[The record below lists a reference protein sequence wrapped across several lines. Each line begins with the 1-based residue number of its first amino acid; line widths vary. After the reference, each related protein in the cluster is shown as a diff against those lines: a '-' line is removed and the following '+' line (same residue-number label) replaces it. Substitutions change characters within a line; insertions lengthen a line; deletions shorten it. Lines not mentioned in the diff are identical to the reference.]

1 MAYEFT
7 EKQKNTITEKWGND
21 FYDKILRDIETY
33 SEKWKLSE
41 FELME
46 YYSINAILFCKSE
59 LYGDCVLKIG
69 GNWQNYEFVGEYNT
83 LREYNG
89 RKYVKVYEGDIDIEN
104 GKKVTLIERVRPGTR
119 LSEEP
124 SFEKRLAVFS
134 ELYNGLHIEPEN
146 PEIYDYLSDW
156 VDEAVKDCEESQ
168 NDLKEIEKYMR
179 KAKDIYLEII
189 KTYDKNMLL
198 HIDIYGANVVS
209 DSNGGYKLID
219 PKGVIGDPI
228 FETGQFIF
236 NECCE
241 DKTEPEKAG
250 IIFYYLEKSL
260 NIPQDIL
267 KKCFFI
273 ETVRFISYYAAKYG
287 ASEFDVERI
296 KFAKAVMNNGNN
308 HKGTQ
313 TDDFIGI
320 ENG

>member
-1 MAYEFT
+1 MAHEFT
-7 EKQKNTITEKWGND
+7 EKQKNTIIEKWGND
-21 FYDKILRDIETY
+21 FYGKIVRTIEIY
-33 SEKWKLSE
+33 SEKWKLSD

-59 LYGDCVLKIG
+59 TYGDCVLKIG
-69 GNWQNYEFVGEYNT
+69 GNWQDYEFVGEYNT

-89 RKYVKVYEGDIDIEN
+89 RKYVKVYEGDIDIPN
-104 GKKVTLIERVRPGTR
+104 GKKVTLMERVKPGTR

-134 ELYNGLHIEPEN
+134 ELYNGLHIAPKK
-146 PEIYDYLSDW
+146 PEIYASYTNW
-156 VDEAVKDCEESQ
+156 IYEAVKDCEESK
-168 NDLKEIEKYMR
+168 NALKEIDGYMR

-189 KTYDKNMLL
+189 KTYDKKMLL

-209 DSNGGYKLID
+209 ASGGYKLID

-241 DKTEPEKAG
+241 DKIEPEKAG
-250 IIFYYLEKSL
+250 TIFDYLEKSL
-260 NIPQDIL
+260 NIPRDIL
-267 KKCFFI
+267 RKCFFI
-273 ETVRFISYYAAKYG
+273 ETVRFISYYAARYG

-296 KFAKAVMNNGNN
+296 EFARYFM
-308 HKGTQ
+308 
-313 TDDFIGI
+313 
-320 ENG
+320 